1 MKLSRRLTACL
12 AVLSISTALHANAQA
27 PSAVDNNPDLI
38 EARRYTLTMD
48 KIEKLAAATDTINKL
63 TASNPALKSKMDAAS
78 TGNLSIDQRAKN
90 IDANFP
96 QVATLI
102 HGNGLTTREYIVV
115 MIAFINDV
123 TVTRRQ
129 LRGLLGWSDMKK
141 QGIINDYPPNSV
153 TPQNAAFVESN
164 FDKLQQIGQKLSPAQ
179 S

>member
-96 QVATLI
+96 QNATLI

-123 TVTRRQ
+123 TFV
-129 LRGLLGWSDMKK
+129 GMKK